1 MGHARRRDTRRHA
14 AYAIGRGWSSWRP
27 TGWGTLKVI
36 MVDDSA
42 ADRKLCRVLLEE
54 QHGSGLEFIEARD
67 AAQGLDL
74 CRTSSPDCLL
84 LDYKLPDMTG
94 LEFLSHLTRDEPAD
108 LPAFAVVMLTSVA
121 SEQVAVQAMKGG
133 AQDYL
138 VKDSVTAEA
147 LSSAVKK
154 ATEKVGLIRTLKTER
169 DRLAASLAEKDTL
182 LKEVHHRVK
191 NNLQVIASLLRLQAD
206 GIGDPR
212 LTVALRESQNRVES
226 MALIHEQLY
235 ETENLREVDL
245 ARHAS
250 LLASNLVHSYAVDD
264 RISWD
269 VSIEPVSL
277 AVDRAIPAGLILN
290 ELISNAFKHAFPGGR
305 KGSLSIEGRR
315 CDGSVV
321 LEVRDDG
328 VGIPEDVDPARPK
341 SLGLEIV
348 AILTRQL
355 KGTLEIERG
364 RGALC
369 RVTFPAS

>member
-1 MGHARRRDTRRHA
+1 
-14 AYAIGRGWSSWRP
+14 
-27 TGWGTLKVI
+27 

-54 QHGSGLEFIEARD
+54 RHGSGLEFIEARD

-74 CRTSSPDCLL
+74 CRTSSPDCVL
-84 LDYKLPDMTG
+84 LDYKLTDMTG
-94 LEFLSHLTRDEPAD
+94 LEFLSHLTRGEPAD

-138 VKDSVTAEA
+138 VKDGVTAEG

-154 ATEKVGLIRTLKTER
+154 ATEKVGLIRSLKTER
-169 DRLAASLAEKDTL
+169 DLLAVSHAELAVSHAELAASLAELAASLTEKDAL

-212 LTVALRESQNRVES
+212 VTVALRESQNRVES

-235 ETENLREVDL
+235 ETEDLQEVDL

-250 LLASNLVHSYAVDD
+250 LLASNLVHSYAVDEG
-264 RISWD
+264 RISWK
-269 VSIEPVSL
+269 VSVDAMPL
-277 AVDRAIPAGLILN
+277 TVDRAIPAGLILN

-305 KGSLSIEGRR
+305 KGFLSIEGRR
-315 CDGSVV
+315 RNGAVV

-328 VGIPEDVDPARPK
+328 VGMSQDAGRARPK

-355 KGTLEIERG
+355 KGTFEIESD

-369 RVTFPAS
+369 RLTFPEK

>member
-1 MGHARRRDTRRHA
+1 MR
-14 AYAIGRGWSSWRP
+14 
-27 TGWGTLKVI
+27 VI

-54 QHGSGLEFIEARD
+54 RHGSGLEFIEARD

-74 CRTSSPDCLL
+74 CRTSPPDCVL
-84 LDYKLPDMTG
+84 LDYKLTDMTG
-94 LEFLSHLTRDEPAD
+94 LEFLSHLTRGEPAD

-138 VKDSVTAEA
+138 VKDGVTAEG

-154 ATEKVGLIRTLKTER
+154 ATEKVGLIRSLKTER
-169 DRLAASLAEKDTL
+169 DRLAVSHAELAGSLAELAASLAEKDAL

-212 LTVALRESQNRVES
+212 VTVALRESQNRVES

-235 ETENLREVDL
+235 ETEDLQEVDL

-250 LLASNLVHSYAVDD
+250 LLASNLVHSYAVDEG
-264 RISWD
+264 RISWK
-269 VSIEPVSL
+269 VSVDAMPL
-277 AVDRAIPAGLILN
+277 TVDRAIPAGLILN

-305 KGSLSIEGRR
+305 KGFLSIEGRR
-315 CDGSVV
+315 RNGAVV

-328 VGIPEDVDPARPK
+328 VGMPGGAGRARPK

-355 KGTLEIERG
+355 KGTFEIESD

-369 RVTFPAS
+369 RITFPEK

>member
-1 MGHARRRDTRRHA
+1 
-14 AYAIGRGWSSWRP
+14 
-27 TGWGTLKVI
+27 

-54 QHGSGLEFIEARD
+54 QHGAGLEFIEARD
-67 AAQGLDL
+67 AAEGLDL
-74 CRTSSPDCLL
+74 CRTGTPDCVL

-94 LEFLSHLTRDEPAD
+94 LQFLSHLTRDEPAD

-121 SEQVAVQAMKGG
+121 SEQVAIQAMKGG

-147 LSSAVKK
+147 LGSAVKK
-154 ATEKVGLIRTLKTER
+154 ATEKVGLIRTLKSER
-169 DRLAASLAEKDTL
+169 DRLAISLAELAASLAEKETL

-235 ETENLREVDL
+235 ETEDLREVDL

-250 LLASNLVHSYAVDD
+250 LLASNLVRSYAIDEG
-264 RISWD
+264 RISWS
-269 VSIEPVSL
+269 VTIQSVPL
-277 AVDRAIPAGLILN
+277 TVDRAIPAGLILN
-290 ELISNAFKHAFPGGR
+290 ELISNAFKHAFPDGR

-315 CDGSVV
+315 SGGSVV

-328 VGIPEDVDPARPK
+328 VGVPEGVDPARPK

-355 KGTLEIERG
+355 KGTFEIERG
-364 RGALC
+364 CGALC
-369 RVTFPAS
+369 RVTFPQSHFRPESHFQRVEAKQ